1 MYLLGIRPSG
11 TKGIHL
17 GHYIGVFSVA
27 KKLDN
32 VNILIADLYE
42 DCTSVELFMK
52 QIQQLLPNANLILQ
66 SSFKNDLFNIKAN
79 LEKIVN
85 VSELSRMTQY
95 KSKTQKQTAN
105 LLTYPLLMCADLMMF
120 GSQRQIIVGK
130 DQHQH
135 IEYAND
141 FIKRYAKHYNKPYD
155 VVKTLTVE
163 PLTVMDLKNPEIKMS
178 KSNEEKGTLYLLE
191 KELISKKIT
200 GANTNELGLQNLNN
214 IYAGLTNEPSQFTKA
229 LELKEAIIQK
239 ITNLI

>member
-42 DCTSVELFMK
+42 DCTNVELFTK

-66 SSFKNDLFNIKAN
+66 SNFENDLLKIKAN

-85 VSELSRMTQY
+85 VSELARMTQY
-95 KSKTQKQTAN
+95 KSGTQKQTAS

-120 GSQRQIIVGK
+120 GSQMQIIVGK
-130 DQHQH
+130 DQNQH

-141 FIKRYAKHYNKPYD
+141 FIKRYAKHYNKPYN
-155 VVKTLTVE
+155 VVKTFTVE

-178 KSNEEKGTLYLLE
+178 KSNEEKGTLYFLE

-214 IYAGLTNEPSQFTKA
+214 IYAALTNEPSQFTKT

-239 ITNLI
+239 LTNLI

>member
-17 GHYIGVFSVA
+17 GHYIGVFSIA
-27 KKLDN
+27 KQLDN

-66 SSFKNDLFNIKAN
+66 SKFENDLLKIKAN

-95 KSKTQKQTAN
+95 KSGIQKQTAS
-105 LLTYPLLMCADLMMF
+105 LLTYPLLMCADLMIF
-120 GSQRQIIVGK
+120 GTQRQIIVGK

-141 FIKRYAKHYNKPYD
+141 FITRYAKHYNKPYNT
-155 VVKTLTVE
+155 VKTLTVE

-191 KELISKKIT
+191 KELIAKKIT

-214 IYAGLTNEPSQFTKA
+214 IYTALTNEALQFKNA
-229 LELKEAIIQK
+229 LELKEAIIEK
-239 ITNLI
+239 LTNLI